1 MVSGS
6 LSPGAAAIPADAA
19 VAPDHPRAARLNA
32 LFAEA
37 LRAERSRDADGAVQA
52 LHALLE
58 LEPDCHRAWY
68 RLGALA
74 LRARQPDRA
83 IDLIGRAVALAADE
97 PGYHAALGE
106 AYRAL
111 QHWIEAEHH
120 FRAALALAPGAV
132 SAMTGLGIVLIALG
146 RLHEG
151 LEQLRACVRAR
162 PELAMAHV
170 NLGNGLLAA
179 GDPAAALAA
188 YDRALALDPHQA
200 LALANRASAL
210 LALGRLQAAVVSAGR
225 AAALAPDH
233 VMAHLNH
240 GYALS
245 AAGRREAAA
254 RAFRAVL
261 ELDPGHE
268 AARYF
273 LAALEGGTPPEAAPP
288 SYVREVFDRQAA
300 TFDEH
305 LVGSL
310 DYRGPEVLSALAR
323 RCGAQ
328 PGSAVL
334 DLGCGT
340 GLMGAALRDLAGRTV
355 GIDLSPRMIER
366 ARERGTYDDLVAGD
380 AAAVLGNAGGRFDL
394 IAAADM
400 FIYLGDLRPVLA
412 AARRVAADG
421 ALLVFSLERPPG
433 DAAPGAGYILQPSGR
448 FAHARDYAIDAAAAE
463 GWRAVADRPFDLR
476 LEGGRPVPGL
486 ACAMRA
492 N

>member
-6 LSPGAAAIPADAA
+6 LSPGAAIPADAA

-32 LFAEA
+32 LFADA
-37 LRAERSRDADGAVQA
+37 LRAERGGNVDGAVQA

-58 LEPDCHRAWY
+58 LEPDCHRALY
-68 RLGALA
+68 RLGAAA

-106 AYRAL
+106 AYRAV
-111 QHWIEAEHH
+111 QHWIEAERH

-132 SAMTGLGIVLIALG
+132 SAMTGLGIVLVALG
-146 RLHEG
+146 RLDEG
-151 LEQLRACVRAR
+151 LEQLQACVRAR
-162 PELAMAHV
+162 PELPVTHV

-188 YDRALALDPHQA
+188 YDRALALEPHQA

-210 LALGRLQAAVVSAGR
+210 LALGRSEAAAVSAGR
-225 AAALAPDH
+225 AVALAPGH
-233 VMAHLNH
+233 VTAHLNH

-254 RAFRAVL
+254 RAFRTVL
-261 ELDPGHE
+261 ELEPGHD

-288 SYVREVFDRQAA
+288 GYVREVFDRQAA
-300 TFDEH
+300 TFDAH

-323 RCGAQ
+323 RCGAH
-328 PGSAVL
+328 PGSSVL

-340 GLMGAALRDLAGRTV
+340 GLMGAALNDLARRMV

-366 ARERGTYDDLVAGD
+366 ARERGIYDDLVAGD
-380 AAAVLGNAGGRFDL
+380 AAAVLGTAAGRFDL

-400 FIYLGDLRPVLA
+400 LIYLGDLRPMLA

-421 ALLVFSLERPPG
+421 ALLVFSLECPPG
-433 DAAPGAGYILQPSGR
+433 NATPGPGYVLQPSGR
-448 FAHARDYAIDAAAAE
+448 FAHSLGYATDAAAAE
-463 GWRAVADRPFDLR
+463 GWRVVADERFDLR
-476 LEGGRPVPGL
+476 LEGGRPVSGL

-492 N
+492 G